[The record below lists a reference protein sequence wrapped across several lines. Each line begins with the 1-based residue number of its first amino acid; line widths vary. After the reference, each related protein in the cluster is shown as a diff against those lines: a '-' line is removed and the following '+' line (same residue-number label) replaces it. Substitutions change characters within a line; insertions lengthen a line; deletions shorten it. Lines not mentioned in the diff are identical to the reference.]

1 MADRLIEEPKALEN
15 KIRGRLMSKGND
27 DPKSSR
33 TGEQQLKYMAEAS
46 NHRPKTTPQLVS
58 VVK

>member
-33 TGEQQLKYMAEAS
+33 TGEQQFKKWLKKVTIDQRQPLS
-46 NHRPKTTPQLVS
+46 W
-58 VVK
+58 